1 MSLKE
6 IKKILINHKDDLS
19 KRGVKTLSIF
29 GSIAKNKGT
38 AKSDIDIL
46 IDFDS
51 KKGFFVFVDLKMYL
65 ENILNR
71 EVDLVTK
78 NALHPFLRKQILL
91 EAKDVF

>member
-6 IKKILINHKDDLS
+6 IKKILISHKDDLS